1 MSMAIGAMQFTKLCD
16 KADAVLHALVY
27 EIEDRPGDLQHKAL
41 HFDGITK
48 QDQHYIDEIKSSLQA
63 DVWAAHFFD
72 RYNEYYAFRL
82 FFEIILEAFRSV
94 RGSLPSWVEPF
105 CIKRNIL
112 Y

>member
-1 MSMAIGAMQFTKLCD
+1 M
-16 KADAVLHALVY
+16 Y

-63 DVWAAHFFD
+63 DVWTAHFFD

-94 RGSLPSWVEPF
+94 RGSLPSWVESF